1 MPEREKTGYLN
12 DEVIVEEVSVVVMRP
27 KGTTEGLAIEFAIDR
42 LQVRYNE
49 LYEKD
54 YKPVPGE

>member
-1 MPEREKTGYLN
+1 MPERVKTGYLN

-42 LQVRYNE
+42 LQVRYKQIYGKE
-49 LYEKD
+49 
-54 YKPVPGE
+54 YKPPS